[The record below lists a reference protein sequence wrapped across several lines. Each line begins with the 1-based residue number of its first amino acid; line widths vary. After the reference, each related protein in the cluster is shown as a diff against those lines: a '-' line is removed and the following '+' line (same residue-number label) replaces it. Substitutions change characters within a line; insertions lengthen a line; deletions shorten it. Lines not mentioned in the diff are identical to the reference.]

1 MGRAAGA
8 VAAMPSGAASGR
20 PVTLSV
26 GVVGALP
33 GEAVEEV
40 LARADAVMYAVKR
53 AGGDA
58 VRGPHGPAPL
68 ARPAGA
74 VRSRS

>member
-1 MGRAAGA
+1 
-8 VAAMPSGAASGR
+8 MPSGAAAGR

-33 GEAVEEV
+33 GEAAYEV

-58 VRGPHGPAPL
+58 VRGPDGPAPP
-68 ARPAGA
+68 ARPAGTA
-74 VRSRS
+74 RSRS